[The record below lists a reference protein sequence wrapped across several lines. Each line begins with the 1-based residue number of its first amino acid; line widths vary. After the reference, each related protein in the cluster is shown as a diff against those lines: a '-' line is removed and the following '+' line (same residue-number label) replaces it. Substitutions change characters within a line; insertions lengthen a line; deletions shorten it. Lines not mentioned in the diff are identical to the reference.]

1 MHSTRAFFVPEKKF
15 SCKTSGISIII
26 IIVIIIITHTHICF
40 LFSTTLN
47 LVLKPAKALVIK
59 TVKVILSVNTLL
71 HCPGQSVFTIFIP
84 TS

>member
-1 MHSTRAFFVPEKKF
+1 MHSTRAFFVPEKRF

-26 IIVIIIITHTHICF
+26 IIIIIITHTHICF

-59 TVKVILSVNTLL
+59 TVKVILSVNTVLYS
-71 HCPGQSVFTIFIP
+71 PGQSVFTIFIP